1 MNPKIVNLTVLVSW
15 CASLAGCG
23 TAPPATQ
30 QISIPVFTPCVKKA
44 IPKPIYDFDK
54 LPADAADGAKVLAL
68 AKDWPRGRKYEGQL
82 EAVIAGCS

>member
-1 MNPKIVNLTVLVSW
+1 MNRKMVNLALL
-15 CASLAGCG
+15 ASLGVLAAGCG

-30 QISIPVFTPCVKKA
+30 QVNIPVFTPCVKTE
-44 IPKPIYDFDK
+44 IPKPVYEFNK

-82 EAVIAGCS
+82 EAVIAGCR